1 MSRGEYF
8 KMWGYFQFP
17 LVLTSVKDPVVK
29 VSLSLSGSYGDGS
42 NAVNTGVPS
51 LDTRLPSGAVRKF
64 LRGKKCYFQANLWW
78 SKFGYQV
85 TIRSCTQIFK
95 GEKMSF

>member
-1 MSRGEYF
+1 MFSIFEGSVISASLVSSQNPDSVIEKNLLLNIYMSRGEYF
-8 KMWGYFQFP
+8 KMWDYFQFP

-51 LDTRLPSGAVRKF
+51 LDNK
-64 LRGKKCYFQANLWW
+64 
-78 SKFGYQV
+78 
-85 TIRSCTQIFK
+85 
-95 GEKMSF
+95 